1 MSGINRYYEDL
12 VFDSGAKINVS
23 RQINNDYFDTVHWH
37 PYVEL
42 LVSRCDGNRATV
54 NFNSYQLNQ
63 NDIALIWS
71 GDLHA
76 VQSVRDES
84 YLIIQFPIALLA
96 VMGELNG
103 ILPRL
108 SRLHCVRYDQN
119 KPWSLQII
127 RFAET
132 IEQHYFQDV
141 PFREV
146 EVYANLLSLFALIGK
161 QCIQAES
168 EAPEAENTTDRSNLK
183 LMTEACLFI
192 SENCMKPLSLNDVAL
207 EIGVSRSHF
216 AHLFKNYTNMT
227 FVDFLTVERVKLA
240 ETFFMNPNLRITD
253 IAFESGFSSISS
265 FNRAFRKVKGCSPT
279 EFRATMIN

>member
-76 VQSVRDES
+76 VQSVRDDS

-108 SRLHCVRYDQN
+108 SRLHCVRYDEK
-119 KPWSLQII
+119 KPETLQII
-127 RFAET
+127 RCAEA
-132 IEQHYFQDV
+132 IEQHHFQDG

-146 EVYANLLSLFALIGK
+146 QVYADLLNLFALIGK
-161 QCIQAES
+161 QCIQVES
-168 EAPEAENTTDRSNLK
+168 DVPEAENTTDRTNLK
-183 LMTEACLFI
+183 LMTEACLYI

-207 EIGVSRSHF
+207 EVGVSRSHF

-265 FNRAFRKVKGCSPT
+265 FNRSFRKIKGCSPT
-279 EFRATMIN
+279 EFRATMID